1 MGFPLL
7 SILFHLVPITEQKA
21 KHSLITESEALV
33 GRGMVQ
39 SVCCLLCNHED
50 QSSTSGTHGKPGS
63 AVCTCDPARGRRRC
77 WEMGK
82 NIPGTWWPASL
93 SRIRILRTL
102 FQKQCRKVV
111 EERPLMSAS
120 GVFRCLH
127 TYPSSLT
134 SLDPHDVYD

>member
-1 MGFPLL
+1 MFPGLYFFVLVHFLSVVLL
-7 SILFHLVPITEQKA
+7 LKVDDVSVWGWGWGW
-21 KHSLITESEALV
+21 SLE
-33 GRGMVQ
+33 
-39 SVCCLLCNHED
+39 CLLCNHED